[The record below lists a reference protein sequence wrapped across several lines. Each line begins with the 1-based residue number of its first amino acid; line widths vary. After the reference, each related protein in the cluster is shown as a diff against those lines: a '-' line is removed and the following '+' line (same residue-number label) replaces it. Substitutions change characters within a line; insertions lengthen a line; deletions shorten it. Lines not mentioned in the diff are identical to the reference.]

1 MKRWLLIALLISVT
15 AACSLPPEVP
25 VTRAELMRTQIYRN
39 YVIKE
44 SPEEI
49 VNALNKEG
57 EVIMDSRRNVPGKD
71 IPVHVKILATSEG
84 LDVLEYER

>member
-1 MKRWLLIALLISVT
+1 MIKTCVAILLLLL
-15 AACSLPPEVP
+15 AACSLPPEIP
-25 VTRAELMRTQIYRN
+25 VTRNDLMRTPVYHK
-39 YVIKE
+39 YVIQE

-49 VNALNKEG
+49 VNALNKHG
-57 EVIMDSRRNVPGKD
+57 EVILESRRNVPGKN

>member
-1 MKRWLLIALLISVT
+1 MKYRFFLLLLSWGL
-15 AACSLPPEVP
+15 AGCSLPPEVP
-25 VTRAELMRTQIYRN
+25 VTRAELMKTQIYRH
-39 YVIKE
+39 YLIKE

-49 VNALNKEG
+49 VNALNKDG